1 MHWTW
6 CVSNNI
12 QDYDGNTALIEAS
25 QNGHAETAKVL
36 LNHGANIHYQN
47 RVRIIINMHTKQLA
61 CDDTMA

>member
-47 RVRIIINMHTKQLA
+47 RVRIIINTQSS
-61 CDDTMA
+61 